1 MVARV
6 TAAIAGLFAGSIL
19 GLEKLSAVADW
30 LGLLDLVVQLS
41 AVLSQH
47 HLASTSLEPRAGT
60 WFAAEALSS
69 VGWHLVSSVFV
80 DRFAM
85 VVVVAVGC

>member
-6 TAAIAGLFAGSIL
+6 TAATAGLFAGSIL
-19 GLEKLSAVADW
+19 GLEKLSVVADW
-30 LGLLDLVVQLS
+30 LGLFDLVVQLT

-60 WFAAEALSS
+60 WFAAEALNS
-69 VGWHLVSSVFV
+69 VGWHFVSYVFV

-85 VVVVAVGC
+85 VAEVAVGC